1 VSPKFSRQ
9 CLFVRASADRDCS
22 KTHLASVLNP
32 QMTKTANALHGHQ
45 VARTSSCVSQRIKNC
60 DAGADQRT
68 SFIGGQGVW
77 YCRNRFGR
85 SNHVLGIAAIEANPS
100 DLRGLAINKVAAPA
114 WIALETVTAVPT
126 NADTP
131 AWFPK
136 RHVWADRVNATSYFV
151 PRDAWI
157 FNSRPMP
164 FFYQYI
170 AVADAAGLDLNTHL
184 PTARLRDRTL
194 NHLKI
199 SSRAAYLDSFH
210 FVHAYEIMK

>member
-9 CLFVRASADRDCS
+9 CLFVRASADRDRS

-32 QMTKTANALHGHQ
+32 QMTKTANALHRHQ

-77 YCRNRFGR
+77 NGRNRFGR

-114 WIALETVTAVPT
+114 GIALETVTAVPA
-126 NADTP
+126 NADTL

-136 RHVWADRVNATSYFV
+136 RHLWADRVNAAGQFV

-157 FNSRPMP
+157 LNSGPMP
-164 FFYQYI
+164 FFYQHI
-170 AVADAAGLDLNTHL
+170 AVADTASLDLNTHL
-184 PTARLRDRTL
+184 PTAWLRDRTL
-194 NHLKI
+194 NQLKI
-199 SSRAAYLDSFH
+199 SSRSAYLDSFH